1 MGLFGI
7 GKKKY
12 QKNLHKD
19 KEALADDVLRV
30 NRFLIFAEGNEK
42 VTAALRKLQDDLH
55 YTSETANKDAKK
67 SRKEL
72 DRLLQELDDA
82 ISKPNWNEDD
92 ILHKIRLTQAEIIT
106 HTRSVMHP

>member
-12 QKNLHKD
+12 QKNVTKD

-30 NRFLIFAEGNEK
+30 NRLLIFAEGNET
-42 VTAALRKLQDDLH
+42 VTAALHKLQDDLH
-55 YTSETANKDAKK
+55 YTSGTGNTDARK

-72 DRLLQELDDA
+72 DRLLQELDDT
-82 ISKPNWNEDD
+82 ISKPTWDQENVLYQIKLIE
-92 ILHKIRLTQAEIIT
+92 AEIIT
-106 HTRSVMHP
+106 HTRSVAGR